1 MKYIDIRNKKKEIEL
16 VYDEKGKYQMIS
28 VQTNPNESSN
38 HCKMA
43 STVMHFGLGMC
54 GVSDNTEKTDTFD
67 TDKAF
72 SVTGDSG
79 HSDTEC
85 LIGVNRCSV
94 I

>member
-1 MKYIDIRNKKKEIEL
+1 
-16 VYDEKGKYQMIS
+16 
-28 VQTNPNESSN
+28 
-38 HCKMA
+38 
-43 STVMHFGLGMC
+43 MHFGLGMC